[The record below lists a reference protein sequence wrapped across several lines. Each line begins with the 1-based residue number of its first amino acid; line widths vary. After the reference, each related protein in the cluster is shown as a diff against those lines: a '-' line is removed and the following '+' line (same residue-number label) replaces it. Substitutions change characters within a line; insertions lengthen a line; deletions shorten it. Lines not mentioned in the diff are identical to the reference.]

1 MCPRINSVNRG
12 MPVNEVDEIQII
24 IKIHDLMLRF
34 MMYLISISSKRFKS
48 CRICIYSIFHNHQN
62 KKYISFTWFEL
73 RERVSA
79 SRISKKYAQQL
90 HCDSVQ
96 SVSEPE
102 LKLTPYTGNCCKES
116 FEMKMCHLVN
126 GHEYIR
132 QGR

>member
-1 MCPRINSVNRG
+1 M
-12 MPVNEVDEIQII
+12 
-24 IKIHDLMLRF
+24 
-34 MMYLISISSKRFKS
+34 
-48 CRICIYSIFHNHQN
+48 
-62 KKYISFTWFEL
+62 
-73 RERVSA
+73 SA

>member
-1 MCPRINSVNRG
+1 MYVVRLN
-12 MPVNEVDEIQII
+12 
-24 IKIHDLMLRF
+24 
-34 MMYLISISSKRFKS
+34 MYLFNFPEPPKQK
-48 CRICIYSIFHNHQN
+48 Q
-62 KKYISFTWFEL
+62 KISFIWFEL

-102 LKLTPYTGNCCKES
+102 VKLTPYTGNYCKES

>member
-1 MCPRINSVNRG
+1 MAVFIMARG
-12 MPVNEVDEIQII
+12 
-24 IKIHDLMLRF
+24 R
-34 MMYLISISSKRFKS
+34 
-48 CRICIYSIFHNHQN
+48 YSIFNNHQN
-62 KKYISFTWFEL
+62 KKYISFIWFEL

-132 QGR
+132 QGRYLVVYDPNQAVV